1 MTTLLFDVSGKLLSP
16 FVVASFLRQSSSENL
31 GSCSNSDTC
40 HTLLVGVASCRLW
53 VYKRAR
59 RSCSSKNLRFMR
71 AIINANEMPSLSKH
85 LSFHTFFCMRGEF
98 HLAHLSTLKGLAAS
112 CSEWEIHV
120 NSLNS
125 EFQLHWDLS
134 FSSFF
139 SKTLSNIVS
148 SSFNVWMI

>member
-1 MTTLLFDVSGKLLSP
+1 MQSKSDYFTLWCVWKKYSP

-40 HTLLVGVASCRLW
+40 HTLLVGVGSCRLW

-85 LSFHTFFCMRGEF
+85 LSFHTFFWYERGISLGSSVNFKGTGCILFRMGDSCQLIEF
-98 HLAHLSTLKGLAAS
+98 WVSTALKSLFF
-112 CSEWEIHV
+112 V
-120 NSLNS
+120 LLFKNS
-125 EFQLHWDLS
+125 FQHC
-134 FSSFF
+134 F
-139 SKTLSNIVS
+139 
-148 SSFNVWMI
+148 

>member
-1 MTTLLFDVSGKLLSP
+1 
-16 FVVASFLRQSSSENL
+16 
-31 GSCSNSDTC
+31 
-40 HTLLVGVASCRLW
+40 
-53 VYKRAR
+53 
-59 RSCSSKNLRFMR
+59 MR

-125 EFQLHWDLS
+125 EFQLH
-134 FSSFF
+134 
-139 SKTLSNIVS
+139 
-148 SSFNVWMI
+148 

>member
-1 MTTLLFDVSGKLLSP
+1 MCLENY
-16 FVVASFLRQSSSENL
+16 FL
-31 GSCSNSDTC
+31 
-40 HTLLVGVASCRLW
+40 
-53 VYKRAR
+53 
-59 RSCSSKNLRFMR
+59 
-71 AIINANEMPSLSKH
+71 PSLSLHFFVKVVLKILGH
-85 LSFHTFFCMRGEF
+85 APILILVIHFLLGWVAAVYEFTKGLDARVQAKTYDLWGQLLTLMKCLLFQSICLFILFFCMRGEF

-125 EFQLHWDLS
+125 EFQLHWNLS

-148 SSFNVWMI
+148 SSFNCQCFNVWMI